1 MDLHAGGGEGRS
13 HLLSG
18 AIREKNERG
27 IEVVVHSLDDLVA
40 SMSVPQGPLERIDR
54 IVLYVLRKM
63 TTDDATVTI
72 SPDSDYSVAYART
85 APEFEFLIERAV
97 ELEYIELASGGDQYR
112 LRLKGWEHASQLARA
127 QIRSSQAFV
136 AMSFS
141 PGLSSVYYN
150 AIKPALKHCGYL
162 PLRVDQ
168 VEYNDKIDDRIVAD
182 IRSSGIMVADFTE
195 HKAGVYFESGF
206 AMGLGLEVIRTC
218 RDTDLR
224 DTHFDTRQYNHIVWK
239 DEADLKDK
247 LIARIQATVPLKHQP
262 RAVSD

>member
-1 MDLHAGGGEGRS
+1 
-13 HLLSG
+13 
-18 AIREKNERG
+18 
-27 IEVVVHSLDDLVA
+27 
-40 SMSVPQGPLERIDR
+40 MSVPQGPLERIDR

-63 TTDDATVTI
+63 ATDDATVTLR
-72 SPDSDYSVAYART
+72 PDCDYSVAYART
-85 APEFEFLIERAV
+85 PPEFEFLIERAV

-127 QIRSSQAFV
+127 QIRSNQAFV

-141 PGLSSVYYN
+141 PGLSSIYYN

-195 HKAGVYFESGF
+195 HKAAVYFESGF

-218 RDTDLR
+218 RDTDLK

-239 DEADLKDK
+239 DEVDLKDK